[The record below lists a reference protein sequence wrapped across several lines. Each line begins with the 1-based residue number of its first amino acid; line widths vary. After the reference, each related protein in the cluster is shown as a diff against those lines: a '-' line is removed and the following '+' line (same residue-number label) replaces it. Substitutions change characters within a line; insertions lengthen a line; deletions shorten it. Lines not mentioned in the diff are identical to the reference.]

1 MVVIRAKITSWM
13 RSKLIDLHPKSS
25 EVIRTRMIR
34 IIRIASETIIRII
47 RNHPKSSEV
56 HPANHPNPSS
66 LVYRLRKVRMADG
79 SDDQDRILDLGLGCS
94 LVKKVRND

>member
-1 MVVIRAKITSWM
+1 VVTRAEIASQV
-13 RSKLIDLHPKSS
+13 RQRLIDLHPKSS

-47 RNHPKSSEV
+47 RNHPKPSEV
-56 HPANHPNPSS
+56 RPANHPNPSS
-66 LVYRLRKVRMADG
+66 LVYRLRKDRMADG
-79 SDDQDRILDLGLGCS
+79 SDDQDRTGILGLGCC

>member
-1 MVVIRAKITSWM
+1 MVIRAKIASWM
-13 RSKLIDLHPKSS
+13 MSKLIDLHPKSS

-34 IIRIASETIIRII
+34 IIRIASESSSETI
-47 RNHPKSSEV
+47 RNHPKPSEV

-66 LVYRLRKVRMADG
+66 LVYRLRKDRMADG

>member
-1 MVVIRAKITSWM
+1 MVTRAEIASQV
-13 RSKLIDLHPKSS
+13 RQRLIDLHPKSS

-47 RNHPKSSEV
+47 RNHPKPSAFR
-56 HPANHPNPSS
+56 PANHPNPSS
-66 LVYRLRKVRMADG
+66 VVYRQRKDRMADG
-79 SDDQDRILDLGLGCS
+79 SDDQDRTGMLGLGGC